1 VLLSRRAVICAAVG
15 VAIFGFTAQLR
26 ARLRGLQVRFVGTFQ
41 PFDKKAA
48 GNLHTLTVSYK
59 KHQWLFHVER
69 VNVMGARDPGTMFL
83 SRIAPPRLS
92 FVGPPRLVEPLG
104 SPENVGKRF
113 TLEGLL
119 YLPHRSFHVST
130 VREETTPG
138 PEKQEE
144 EQREEGTAPGGQ

>member
-1 VLLSRRAVICAAVG
+1 MLSRRAVIFAVGG

-26 ARLRGLQVRFVGTFQ
+26 ARVRALQVRFVGTFQ
-41 PFDKKAA
+41 PFEKKAA
-48 GNLHTLTVSYK
+48 GNLHTLTVIYK

-92 FVGPPRLVEPLG
+92 FVGPPHLVEPLG

-119 YLPHRSFHVST
+119 YLQHRSFHVST
-130 VREETTPG
+130 VKEEGVPG

-144 EQREEGTAPGGQ
+144 EQRREGTTPGGQ

>member
-1 VLLSRRAVICAAVG
+1 MLSRRAVIFAIGG
-15 VAIFGFTAQLR
+15 VAIFGFTAQLH
-26 ARLRGLQVRFVGTFQ
+26 ARLRPLIVRFVGTFQ

-69 VNVMGARDPGTMFL
+69 VNIVGAKDPGTMFL
-83 SRIAPPRLS
+83 SRIKPPRLS
-92 FVGPPRLVEPLG
+92 FSGPPQLVEPLG

-119 YLPHRSFHVST
+119 YVPHRSFHVST
-130 VREETTPG
+130 V
-138 PEKQEE
+138 K
-144 EQREEGTAPGGQ
+144 